1 MTAFTKKSAH
11 SQNHAASV
19 NEKGNDAFFG
29 VQAKLSIGKS
39 NDKYEAE
46 ADKAADQIVSKTTKN
61 NPEPFFSPSP
71 IVQNKSDEVQKKEE
85 TAPQKSIA
93 ENLSPVVQL
102 KSEKE
107 EKETV
112 VPEKATVEET
122 PQHKTEVPQNE
133 TAKTTET
140 ISVPKPIVQQK
151 KAEEEV
157 QTKEEEEI
165 QSKEDE
171 KELQMSAGT
180 DASPS
185 DDSNLENNLN
195 RSKGSGS
202 PLSGNTRTEMES
214 GFGADF
220 GKVKVHNDSNAVQMN
235 KELGSQ
241 AFANGNDIYFN
252 EGKYNTNSTAGKH
265 LLAHELTHTLQQ
277 GASAVQPKMIQKTP
291 TAATP
296 VTTASASSERISLQT
311 PTFTPPEA
319 IATQIE
325 AAGNRGAE
333 VNVTFGQW
341 ASGVIKMKKNT
352 DGTYNTKDNRQ
363 SINLNI
369 SYLSPLTSINITPV
383 LAIQIE
389 NNNINGY
396 ITVKTGDR
404 LVGNPAGLINAIKDN
419 SETFGW
425 IGIDV
430 TSVPN
435 VQNSIE
441 GGNLTLTANG
451 IPVQLGGFVNATLDF
466 GIQGEAITFRA
477 SGSIEVPNLSP
488 TQITIERNAEGNIT
502 GEIDLAVNMANFNGS
517 IHAAFLNGTFDIRG
531 TVGYQTEKI
540 SGQVT
545 LLVTDTATARNAALS
560 QLDPTQID
568 ESARETNGIPEANSG
583 PTPGPRAMAGWGEV
597 DFSFTEW
604 MTGRAMV
611 IIDNEGHVT
620 IHGEITPPAEVEL
633 FAQRDYIREIFTV
646 EVRTM
651 YGVPLVGNVF
661 LFANIGLEA
670 LAKIGPAKIYNIRA
684 VGTYSTDPAVFND
697 FSLSASFNM
706 SMFAGLRLRAE
717 GGLGVELLGHDIKV
731 GVGVN
736 ALAGIRG
743 YVDATP
749 TIGYRETASPEAG
762 RQGEFYIHGHAEMA
776 AQPFLALG
784 GDLFVELDSPWWSP
798 APDDKWTWPL
808 GELEYPLPGEFGIG
822 ADVDYV
828 LGSDELPEVEFAP
841 VDFNSDKFMTD
852 LMNDHVPPA
861 QSTDA
866 EHPAEF
872 QEGATGGEGS
882 ATPQVTDST
891 GNPNAGT
898 TGTPPGA
905 DAPPNPPTPEV
916 LAHWGDGLQA
926 LRALATTSENHPL
939 TQAQVTAELNPI
951 RTRHHFT
958 HLTARRNGENWNID
972 AEMPNINNHN
982 TPILVKGVRGVGE
995 EENGEVNGETNAVKG
1010 EILQIE
1016 RPFDETDG
1024 DRHTLRFRDNHN
1036 AIQLMVHSDP
1046 KDIFEYLHSDEVDQ
1060 NDSTVRDAIRLATEI
1075 RTMANNAANTSGVIP
1090 NLNSKMREL
1099 SEMMSHIRGNLRR
1112 YLPANPVYNYQ
1123 PQGNKAHKAEVTL
1136 LSANRS
1142 GGTEPGGS
1150 FVQGW
1155 EAIQT
1160 GGLTRGAGHWKRLH
1174 LINQGFGGFGVP
1186 ENLTPGTTSNNS
1198 SYDNRFDDPVKN
1210 LIGSRPNDPTKQ
1222 GVVKIVA
1229 EVDSYYSGPFPANVS
1244 APLGGPLDVKDPTN
1258 RVTRD
1263 NYAQHIKFEAWEY
1276 NYVNRS
1282 WELGNK
1288 FVDAGLDIDLPDWNS
1303 VNPPVIGVGT
1313 RSEIVRAY
1321 NSLQPRDKY
1330 RVDSQLSSSFES
1342 ILTDTVMDIIRS
1354 RTYSNVTDFRNA
1366 ITAEVS
1372 APSTPSG
1379 RRTPET
1385 ITRLNEVKNI
1395 IPIMVNANVLKF

>member
-1 MTAFTKKSAH
+1 MGALAKKTAH
-11 SQNHAASV
+11 SSNQTTST
-19 NEKGNDAFFG
+19 NERGSSPFFG
-29 VQAKLSIGKS
+29 LQAKLSIGKS

-46 ADKAADQIVSKTTKN
+46 ADSAADKIVAKAPKN

-71 IVQNKSDEVQKKEE
+71 IIQNKLDEVQKKEE
-85 TAPQKSIA
+85 AAPQKSIA
-93 ENLSPVVQL
+93 ENISPVVQL

-107 EKETV
+107 EKETI

-122 PQHKTEVPQNE
+122 PQNKIEVPQNE
-133 TAKTTET
+133 TVKTTET

-151 KAEEEV
+151 KTEEEV

-171 KELQMSAGT
+171 KELQMSAGA
-180 DASPS
+180 DANPS
-185 DDSNLENNLN
+185 DDSDLESNLN
-195 RSKGSGS
+195 NSRGGGS
-202 PLSGNTRTEMES
+202 PLSKNTKTEMES

-220 GKVKVHNDSNAVQMN
+220 SNVRIHNDSNAVQMN

-252 EGKYNTNSTAGKH
+252 QGKYNTNSTAGKH
-265 LLAHELTHTLQQ
+265 LLAHELTHTVQQ
-277 GASAVQPKMIQKTP
+277 GTSSVQPKMIQKTP
-291 TAATP
+291 TAP
-296 VTTASASSERISLQT
+296 TTASPVSGTNQSISLQT
-311 PTFTPPEA
+311 PTFTPPET
-319 IATQIE
+319 IASQIE
-325 AAGNRGAE
+325 AAGDRGAE

-341 ASGVIKMKKNT
+341 ASGAIKMKKNT

-369 SYLSPLTSINITPV
+369 NYLSPLTSINITPV

-389 NNNINGY
+389 NNAIAGY

-435 VQNSIE
+435 VQNTIE

-466 GIQGEAITFRA
+466 GIQGEVITFRA

-545 LLVTDTATARNAALS
+545 LLVTDAATARNAALS
-560 QLDPTQID
+560 QLDPSQID
-568 ESARETNGIPEANSG
+568 ESAREANGIPEANSG

-852 LMNDHVPPA
+852 LMNDHVPPT

-872 QEGATGGEGS
+872 QEGTTGGEGS
-882 ATPQVTDST
+882 ETPQVTDST

-898 TGTPPGA
+898 TGAPPGA
-905 DAPPNPPTPEV
+905 DTPPNPPTPEV
-916 LAHWGDGLQA
+916 LAHWGTGLEA
-926 LRALATTSENHPL
+926 LRALATESEQSPL
-939 TQAQVTAELNPI
+939 NEQQIHARLDIIKN
-951 RTRHHFT
+951 RNHFT
-958 HLTARRNGENWNID
+958 RLNAVRSGQNWNIN
-972 AEMPNINNHN
+972 AEMPNISNHS
-982 TPILVKGVRGVGE
+982 TPIVVKAAPIAEGGDSDRNSEIPTIIGLEHAVNVDGGHNLKIEGTVERVEINVYSDKQTLNQLLNNKRQEIHDNRDSDPQYTAKSRAIENLFSEKNVLGTNIGSYRRAVANAYETGGGNQPIRAAYENIRTNLTNIATDLGIVGVLEHHIELPISHVEFETDTKGRSYMLRAAPLTKIPGNTRGSTPTNDPMGWSNIPLNQRSAGQWVRAHLLNHRLHGPGTVQNLFPGTRDMNLRDMESQVEDPAKEAVWDNNQILYYNVDVSYGNTGVFEDIPDIVVMSFGPYNVETREKGAAIKSKRFTQSPPSAVAQTTINRSSSNALNQKAISEGGADGIGLSGFFDRLVRVRPPAPGYQNIIQIHDAVSIE
-995 EENGEVNGETNAVKG
+995 YTDQTVFKNAFAKFNNLVTLT
-1010 EILQIE
+1010 ILQ
-1016 RPFDETDG
+1016 
-1024 DRHTLRFRDNHN
+1024 L
-1036 AIQLMVHSDP
+1036 
-1046 KDIFEYLHSDEVDQ
+1046 
-1060 NDSTVRDAIRLATEI
+1060 
-1075 RTMANNAANTSGVIP
+1075 
-1090 NLNSKMREL
+1090 
-1099 SEMMSHIRGNLRR
+1099 
-1112 YLPANPVYNYQ
+1112 
-1123 PQGNKAHKAEVTL
+1123 
-1136 LSANRS
+1136 
-1142 GGTEPGGS
+1142 
-1150 FVQGW
+1150 
-1155 EAIQT
+1155 
-1160 GGLTRGAGHWKRLH
+1160 
-1174 LINQGFGGFGVP
+1174 
-1186 ENLTPGTTSNNS
+1186 
-1198 SYDNRFDDPVKN
+1198 
-1210 LIGSRPNDPTKQ
+1210 
-1222 GVVKIVA
+1222 
-1229 EVDSYYSGPFPANVS
+1229 
-1244 APLGGPLDVKDPTN
+1244 
-1258 RVTRD
+1258 
-1263 NYAQHIKFEAWEY
+1263 
-1276 NYVNRS
+1276 
-1282 WELGNK
+1282 
-1288 FVDAGLDIDLPDWNS
+1288 
-1303 VNPPVIGVGT
+1303 
-1313 RSEIVRAY
+1313 
-1321 NSLQPRDKY
+1321 
-1330 RVDSQLSSSFES
+1330 
-1342 ILTDTVMDIIRS
+1342 
-1354 RTYSNVTDFRNA
+1354 
-1366 ITAEVS
+1366 
-1372 APSTPSG
+1372 
-1379 RRTPET
+1379 
-1385 ITRLNEVKNI
+1385 
-1395 IPIMVNANVLKF
+1395 

>member
-1 MTAFTKKSAH
+1 MSAFSKKSNPSH
-11 SQNHAASV
+11 SSPSISSK
-19 NEKGNDAFFG
+19 NEDFFG
-29 VQAKLSIGKS
+29 VQAKLNIGKS

-46 ADKAADQIVSKTTKN
+46 ADSVADKIISNTPKN
-61 NPEPFFSPSP
+61 TAESFFSPSP
-71 IVQNKSDEVQKKEE
+71 LVQKRANKIQKQEE
-85 TAPQKSIA
+85 NENVVQEKSLA
-93 ENLSPVVQL
+93 ENITPVVQL
-102 KSEKE
+102 KTEKE
-107 EKETV
+107 EAIQNKTDGIT
-112 VPEKATVEET
+112 PEKNNS
-122 PQHKTEVPQNE
+122 TEKNAS
-133 TAKTTET
+133 AK
-140 ISVPKPIVQQK
+140 PLMQQK
-151 KAEEEV
+151 KAEEEI
-157 QTKEEEEI
+157 QAKEEEEI
-165 QSKEDE
+165 QGKEEE
-171 KELQMSAGT
+171 KELQMSA
-180 DASPS
+180 DADAHPS
-185 DDSNLENNLN
+185 DTSNLESNLN
-195 RSKGSGS
+195 SSKGGGS
-202 PLSGNTRTEMES
+202 FLSEPVKNEMES

-220 GKVKVHNDSNAVQMN
+220 NNVKIHNDSNAVQMN

-241 AFANGNDIYFN
+241 AFASGNDIYFN
-252 EGKYNTNSTAGKH
+252 EGKYNPNSKDGKH
-265 LLAHELTHTLQQ
+265 LLAHELTHTVQQ
-277 GASAVQPKMIQKTP
+277 GASAVQPKMIQKTA
-291 TAATP
+291 TAPNTP
-296 VTTASASSERISLQT
+296 SPAANTGESISLQT
-311 PTFTPPEA
+311 PTFTPSETVA
-319 IATQIE
+319 SQIE
-325 AAGNRGAE
+325 SAGSRGAD

-341 ASGVIKMKKNT
+341 ASGVIKVKKNR
-352 DGTYNTKDNRQ
+352 DNTYNTKDSRQ

-369 SYLSPLTSINITPV
+369 SYLSPLQAINITPV

-389 NNNINGY
+389 NNAITGY
-396 ITVKTGDR
+396 ITVKTGER

-419 SETFGW
+419 SQAFGW
-425 IGIDV
+425 VGIDV

-435 VQNSIE
+435 IQNSID
-441 GGNLTLTANG
+441 GGNLTLIANG
-451 IPVQLGGFVNATLDF
+451 IPVQMGGFVNGSLDF
-466 GIQGEAITFRA
+466 GIQGDAITFRA
-477 SGSIEVPNLSP
+477 NGTIEVPNLSP

-502 GEIDLAVNMANFNGS
+502 GEIDLAVSIANFNGS

-545 LLVTDTATARNAALS
+545 LLVTDAATARNVAVS

-717 GGLGVELLGHDIKV
+717 GGLGVELLGHDVKV

-852 LMNDHVPPA
+852 LMNDHVPPT
-861 QSTDA
+861 QSTDTEQA
-866 EHPAEF
+866 AEF

-882 ATPQVTDST
+882 ETPQVTDST
-891 GNPNAGT
+891 GNPNAGE
-898 TGTPPGA
+898 TGTPPGE
-905 DAPPNPPTPEV
+905 DAPTNPPTPEV

-926 LRALATTSENHPL
+926 LQALATTSENNPL
-939 TQAQVTAELNPI
+939 TQAQITAELSPI

-972 AEMPNINNHN
+972 AEMPNINNRN
-982 TPILVKGVRGVGE
+982 NPILVKGIRGVGE
-995 EENGEVNGETNAVKG
+995 EENGEVSTAENTTPIEIPQIIGEQEAINIDGGHTLKIEGDLNHIEVNVYSTKQSLTDLINSKDHEIKENGNADPDFDAKQEAIARLKNENHSLIANIASYRRAVDNAYTTGHGNEPVRVAYNHIQTNLTNILRDLVIVGIAEDNFEQPVSQVRFETDTKGRAYILRAAPLSKIPGNTRGSTPTQDPQGWSNIPVEQRSSGSWVRAHLLNHRLHGPGTNNNLFPGTRDMNLRDMESQVEHFAKEAVWDNNQVIYYNVDVSYGNTGIFEDIPTVVSMRFGPYNLETNSPEAATISKVFTQSPPDAAAAEPTINNSTASTLKRIATTNNITDLG
-1010 EILQIE
+1010 GFLEKLVENRPPPDGYRNITQIE
-1016 RPFDETDG
+1016 RIVFWAYEDK
-1024 DRHTLRFRDNHN
+1024 N
-1036 AIQLMVHSDP
+1036 A
-1046 KDIFEYLHSDEVDQ
+1046 FERAL
-1060 NDSTVRDAIRLATEI
+1060 
-1075 RTMANNAANTSGVIP
+1075 
-1090 NLNSKMREL
+1090 SKF
-1099 SEMMSHIRGNLRR
+1099 
-1112 YLPANPVYNYQ
+1112 
-1123 PQGNKAHKAEVTL
+1123 T
-1136 LSANRS
+1136 
-1142 GGTEPGGS
+1142 
-1150 FVQGW
+1150 
-1155 EAIQT
+1155 
-1160 GGLTRGAGHWKRLH
+1160 
-1174 LINQGFGGFGVP
+1174 
-1186 ENLTPGTTSNNS
+1186 
-1198 SYDNRFDDPVKN
+1198 
-1210 LIGSRPNDPTKQ
+1210 
-1222 GVVKIVA
+1222 
-1229 EVDSYYSGPFPANVS
+1229 
-1244 APLGGPLDVKDPTN
+1244 
-1258 RVTRD
+1258 
-1263 NYAQHIKFEAWEY
+1263 
-1276 NYVNRS
+1276 
-1282 WELGNK
+1282 
-1288 FVDAGLDIDLPDWNS
+1288 
-1303 VNPPVIGVGT
+1303 
-1313 RSEIVRAY
+1313 
-1321 NSLQPRDKY
+1321 
-1330 RVDSQLSSSFES
+1330 ES
-1342 ILTDTVMDIIRS
+1342 I
-1354 RTYSNVTDFRNA
+1354 NN
-1366 ITAEVS
+1366 
-1372 APSTPSG
+1372 
-1379 RRTPET
+1379 
-1385 ITRLNEVKNI
+1385 NI
-1395 IPIMVNANVLKF
+1395 FKL